1 MLAKTLVAVIL
12 LAGVAAAQDPVRPGG
27 PFVPPYS
34 DLRQYLSLTDVQVRS
49 LEQVQ
54 TNRREAESAIYRQ
67 TADKQRTL
75 SGLLQAGS
83 TDALQI
89 GQLMVEIN
97 NLQRRMPLAAEP
109 YRSAALAVLT
119 EAQKAKLPALAEALA
134 IERDRLPG
142 GVLQSHRG
150 AQSDHRVAGAV
161 TDAAAHADW
170 AEFARGRGDRQ
181 RAAVARVL
189 Q

>member
-119 EAQKAKLPALAEALA
+119 EAQKAKLPALAEALRLNA
-134 IERDRLPG
+134 TAYQAVSFNLIEAPNPIIGLPVPLPMPLPMPIG
-142 GVLQSHRG
+142 PNSP
-150 AQSDHRVAGAV
+150 
-161 TDAAAHADW
+161 AA
-170 AEFARGRGDRQ
+170 EETVSARP
-181 RAAVARVL
+181 
-189 Q
+189 